1 MKSIQPFYV
10 QEIKYTLTMV
20 RPCLLENLLFT
31 LFIIQFAYSQ
41 RQIRANC
48 HLFTSNREL
57 LLDGPASLTVNS
69 PITSIS
75 TGYLKRGH
83 CSCVTMTIY
92 NQNSANAVIANF
104 SPFARWM
111 CHWKRTPAMQGCHSI
126 SISKFPDF
134 SLTFP

>member
-1 MKSIQPFYV
+1 MKSIQPFYI

-20 RPCLLENLLFT
+20 RPCLHENPLFT

-111 CHWKRTPAMQGCHSI
+111 CHWKGITAMDKSYRSNI
-126 SISKFPDF
+126 PFF
-134 SLTFP
+134 LVFF